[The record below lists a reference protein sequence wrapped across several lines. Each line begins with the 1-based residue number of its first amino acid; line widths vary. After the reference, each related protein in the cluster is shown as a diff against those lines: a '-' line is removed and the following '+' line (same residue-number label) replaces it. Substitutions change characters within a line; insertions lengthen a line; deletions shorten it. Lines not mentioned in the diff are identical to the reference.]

1 MMSDGQ
7 VPETTR
13 PETTRPLPNDAAA
26 TGDGTDS
33 TGGGPVDITRL
44 VIEHHVDVYRY
55 AYRLAGSVADAEDL
69 TQQTFLLAQAHR
81 AQLRDPALARRWL
94 FSILRHEFF
103 RGQRKQRP
111 TPAGMLAD
119 VCDAAA
125 PADSLADGPIDQE
138 ALQRAL
144 NELPDEFKTVLLLFY
159 FEDRSYREIA
169 EELALPLGTVMSRLS
184 RAKRHLRGKLSG
196 PELEK
201 HAATREKSGESKG
214 NGKPSPT
221 SAGLGPTQPSHRM
234 PVTE

>member
-7 VPETTR
+7 QPAEANQ
-13 PETTRPLPNDAAA
+13 P
-26 TGDGTDS
+26 DS
-33 TGGGPVDITRL
+33 TGGGPVEITRL
-44 VIEHHVDVYRY
+44 VLEHHADVYRY

-111 TPAGMLAD
+111 TPVGMLAD
-119 VCDAAA
+119 VCDATASSNG
-125 PADSLADGPIDQE
+125 PADGILDGPIDQE
-138 ALQRAL
+138 TLQRAL
-144 NELPDEFKTVLLLFY
+144 NELPDEFKIVLLLFY

-169 EELALPLGTVMSRLS
+169 AELELPLGTVMSRLS
-184 RAKRHLRGKLSG
+184 RAKRHLRGKLSE
-196 PELEK
+196 PEI
-201 HAATREKSGESKG
+201 TQRRTSGETSGELKA

-221 SAGLGPTQPSHRM
+221 SAGFGQTPPNTRSLI
-234 PVTE
+234 TE

>member
-7 VPETTR
+7 GPETTN
-13 PETTRPLPNDAAA
+13 PPPAEGGGAGLSN
-26 TGDGTDS
+26 TDS
-33 TGGGPVDITRL
+33 TGGGPVDVTRL
-44 VIEHHVDVYRY
+44 VLEHHVDVYRY

-119 VCDAAA
+119 VCDAAVG
-125 PADSLADGPIDQE
+125 ADGRHDGAIDQE

-144 NELPDEFKTVLLLFY
+144 NELPDEFKIVLLLFY
-159 FEDRSYREIA
+159 FEERSYREIA
-169 EELALPLGTVMSRLS
+169 EELELPLGTVMSRLS
-184 RAKRHLRGKLSG
+184 RAKCHLRGKLS
-196 PELEK
+196 ELEP
-201 HAATREKSGESKG
+201 AERVATKDKVGEKSGEPKA
-214 NGKPSPT
+214 NGKHLPASPR
-221 SAGLGPTQPSHRM
+221 SLI
-234 PVTE
+234 TE